1 MNSTIYEDG
10 KYCVQDTGTLYI
22 GVKYTLGEIL
32 EEEEIPFK
40 FRLVLERYILPE
52 AHPEDTL
59 ETHLYYLD
67 PKLFLTKIYRQL
79 KARVRVNILKE
90 DRGFYRGRPAE
101 TRISGNGGSGRG
113 MFDDKSRPSGGP
125 AYTTKTLTLEQFAAM
140 PPAEKE
146 RRGVVIQE
154 LMLSKLALMVF

>member
-1 MNSTIYEDG
+1 MNKTVYEDG

-22 GVKYTLGEIL
+22 GTKYTLGEIL

-40 FRLVLERYILPE
+40 FRLLLERYILPE

-79 KARVRVNILKE
+79 KARVRINILEEKKPAGAKLLKGKGSKAR
-90 DRGFYRGRPAE
+90 DRDPRAA
-101 TRISGNGGSGRG
+101 ISY
-113 MFDDKSRPSGGP
+113 
-125 AYTTKTLTLEQFAAM
+125 ATKTLTVEELAAM
-140 PPAEKE
+140 PPEEKE
-146 RRGVVIQE
+146 SRGVVIQE
-154 LMLSKLALMVF
+154 LFVSKLALMVF

>member
-79 KARVRVNILKE
+79 KARVRVNLLKE
-90 DRGFYRGRPAE
+90 EKGSDTKHTSGQDPAPGKH
-101 TRISGNGGSGRG
+101 SAG
-113 MFDDKSRPSGGP
+113 PS
-125 AYTTKTLTLEQFAAM
+125 YTTKTLPLEQFAAM
-140 PPAEKE
+140 SPAEKE

-154 LMLSKLALMVF
+154 LMISKLALMVF